1 MYAYVFSD
9 RGNLLENQ
17 REKKLAYCD
26 LGLPCEQTQVFSN
39 TFESRTEHWEYM
51 KHGW

>member
-17 REKKLAYCD
+17 REKNLRIVIWDYRVNKHKYLAIR
-26 LGLPCEQTQVFSN
+26 LNPGLSTGN
-39 TFESRTEHWEYM
+39 T
-51 KHGW
+51 